1 MLAYLDPATGGMA
14 LQAIVGA
21 VAAAAVTGRLW
32 WGKVKR
38 TLRFNRTEAAPA
50 DENGV

>member
-38 TLRFNRTEAAPA
+38 TLRPNHAEASRQDDLGA
-50 DENGV
+50 